1 MNLKQYY
8 NKQVKIVSKSGKVFW
23 GTVNDYFY
31 PEDNDTG
38 KESIAIDTLDGQTP
52 SGGAYSEIYYF
63 DDDGNPADEEEATR
77 CVIRECDKNG
87 NLLNEVWGT
96 V

>member
-1 MNLKQYY
+1 MWCRDRNGGFSLATYKR
-8 NKQVKIVSKSGKVFW
+8 
-23 GTVNDYFY
+23 ND
-31 PEDNDTG
+31 E
-38 KESIAIDTLDGQTP
+38 ETP

>member
-38 KESIAIDTLDGQTP
+38 KESIAIDTLDGL
-52 SGGAYSEIYYF
+52 SLIH
-63 DDDGNPADEEEATR
+63 
-77 CVIRECDKNG
+77 I
-87 NLLNEVWGT
+87 
-96 V
+96 

>member
-31 PEDNDTG
+31 PEDNETG
-38 KESIAIDTLDGQTP
+38 KESIAIDTPDGQLIGFDED
-52 SGGAYSEIYYF
+52 SIQEISVM
-63 DDDGNPADEEEATR
+63 P
-77 CVIRECDKNG
+77 
-87 NLLNEVWGT
+87 
-96 V
+96 

>member
-31 PEDNDTG
+31 PEDNDTV
-38 KESIAIDTLDGQTP
+38 ESLNVGIATSVVL
-52 SGGAYSEIYYF
+52 SYARMRAA
-63 DDDGNPADEEEATR
+63 AD
-77 CVIRECDKNG
+77 
-87 NLLNEVWGT
+87 
-96 V
+96 

>member
-1 MNLKQYY
+1 MATYKR
-8 NKQVKIVSKSGKVFW
+8 
-23 GTVNDYFY
+23 ND
-31 PEDNDTG
+31 E
-38 KESIAIDTLDGQTP
+38 ETP

-77 CVIRECDKNG
+77 CLIRECDKNG

>member
-1 MNLKQYY
+1 MPTYKR
-8 NKQVKIVSKSGKVFW
+8 
-23 GTVNDYFY
+23 ND
-31 PEDNDTG
+31 E
-38 KESIAIDTLDGQTP
+38 ETP